1 MAEIPSTY
9 EEYLALPS
17 EIRDQLNSFRLKEII
32 ESISKSTLTEDEWEA
47 LNSEGSD

>member
-17 EIRDQLNSFRLKEII
+17 EIRDRLNSFRLKEMVDA
-32 ESISKSTLTEDEWEA
+32 ISKSALTEAEWEA
-47 LNSEGSD
+47 LNSEESD